1 MGKSGNSLV
10 KEARLFGNLQ
20 VLVIASLLV
29 ALSVVFGKLLAVNIT
44 QSFRISFENLPVLLA
59 GIAFGPWIGA
69 MTGMIADLVGCL
81 VVGFAV
87 NPIITLGAAC
97 VGLVSGLVSHFI
109 LTNRSQRSIL
119 ISVAAAH
126 FIGSI
131 LIKSF
136 GIYLWYGTPL
146 SALWLRVPIY
156 LVTGTAEAYLI
167 LLLFQSRAII
177 RYVEGAYRT

>member
-1 MGKSGNSLV
+1 MLNRRFCCESHYY
-10 KEARLFGNLQ
+10 
-20 VLVIASLLV
+20 
-29 ALSVVFGKLLAVNIT
+29 
-44 QSFRISFENLPVLLA
+44 A
-59 GIAFGPWIGA
+59 GGGVCGP
-69 MTGMIADLVGCL
+69 
-81 VVGFAV
+81 
-87 NPIITLGAAC
+87 
-97 VGLVSGLVSHFI
+97 VSGLVSHFI

-177 RYVEGAYRT
+177 RYVKGPTGHDDLCRGA